1 MAACHNRT
9 ALGFWLRFLIDCILR
24 GVVSV
29 KHASSD
35 LNFFSSTAA
44 ADGPQPVAPI
54 EANCRRGWKSDDVAG
69 AAAGQPVAIDP
80 SSSWVTP

>member
-1 MAACHNRT
+1 MPPTGRLW
-9 ALGFWLRFLIDCILR
+9 ALGFWLRVLIDCILR

-29 KHASSD
+29 KQASSD

-54 EANCRRGWKSDDVAG
+54 EANCCRGWKS
-69 AAAGQPVAIDP
+69 AIADTI
-80 SSSWVTP
+80 SSS